1 MSKFAIVQ
9 IAGKQY
15 KVSVGDVIEVDRL
28 DIPETEKLTISEVLL
43 VGDDK
48 NVTVGTPLVAKA
60 SVTFEE
66 VNHFKDDKIRV
77 FKYKSKSRYRKTRG
91 HRSALTQLKVAQ
103 IA

>member
-15 KVSVGDVIEVDRL
+15 KVSEGDVLTVDRL
-28 DIPETEKLTISEVLL
+28 DTPESEKLVVTDVLL

-48 NVTVGTPLVAKA
+48 KVSVGIPLVEK
-60 SVTFEE
+60 SKVTFEVVSHPRDE
-66 VNHFKDDKIRV
+66 KIRV
-77 FKYKSKSRYRKTRG
+77 FKYKSKSRYRKTHG